1 MTLSELFTPVLDVF
15 DFFSGVIN
23 NIFPPLLIDLIFIP
37 VALIAV
43 YAIARYF
50 ISVFHK

>member
-1 MTLSELFTPVLDVF
+1 MTLGELFTPVIEVF
-15 DFFSGVIN
+15 NFFAGLIN
-23 NIFPPLLIDLIFIP
+23 DIFPPLIIDLIFIP